1 MNENLKSRNRLRGMY
16 EENIAGLTTD
26 YAQLRR
32 RLLDLS
38 LESIR
43 NKRAIDDMLL
53 RLQPALRL
61 SLLEH

>member
-1 MNENLKSRNRLRGMY
+1 MKEDLKSRNRLRGMY

>member
-1 MNENLKSRNRLRGMY
+1 MNENLKSSNRLRGMY
-16 EENIAGLTTD
+16 EENIAGFAAD

-53 RLQPALRL
+53 RLGPALRL